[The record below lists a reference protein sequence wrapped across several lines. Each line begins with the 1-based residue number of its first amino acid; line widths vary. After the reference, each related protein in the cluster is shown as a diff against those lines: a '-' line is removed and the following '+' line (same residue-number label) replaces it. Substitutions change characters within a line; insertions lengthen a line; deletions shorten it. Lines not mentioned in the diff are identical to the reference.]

1 VQSFH
6 SQLIDNFV
14 AVRPQEAKR
23 SKILKPD
30 WQQVLTG
37 VVIAIGP
44 GKRAEKGDATE
55 PMECAVDDI
64 VQFGAAIGMESQY
77 DGIGI
82 RVMRDSDVDLVLG
95 RVEEGL

>member
-1 VQSFH
+1 VQAFN

-23 SKILKPD
+23 SKILMPD
-30 WQQVLTG
+30 WARTLTG

-44 GKRAEKGDATE
+44 GKRAEKGDAIE
-55 PMECAVDDI
+55 AMEVEVGDI

-77 DGIGI
+77 DGVGI
-82 RVMRDSDVDLVLG
+82 RVMRDTDIDLVIG
-95 RVEEGL
+95 KVEHAP